1 MHHLV
6 SPGGEEPQLIDGR
19 LDHPG
24 TGPTAGRVTV
34 IEPGGA

>member
-19 LDHPG
+19 ARTRD
-24 TGPTAGRVTV
+24 VTV
-34 IEPGGA
+34 IEAGGA